1 MRIAIVQGTR
11 PEIIKNF
18 PLVRAL
24 SAAHVP
30 FEVLHT
36 NQHSTAAM
44 SGDVYD
50 EMGYAPDRCLAEPYR
65 LGSAI
70 NWLQSVL
77 VHDHIDHVIVN
88 GDTAASLAG
97 AVSAIYLGIAVTH
110 IEAGLRSGD
119 RIMLEERNRITVDSL
134 STLLFA
140 YTDYERSAL
149 SRSPDVRGTVFVE
162 GNTSVDVLDA
172 LSSRIDHAAVC
183 EAPYLFVTMHRKEF
197 TDSPGRMAS
206 VFEELA
212 RIAASTCPVVF
223 PVHPRTADAMRRHG
237 ISRRTLGP
245 VRVLDPVGAIES
257 LALQKSAS
265 AVLTDSGCVQEEAYL
280 LNVPCITIRDNTER
294 HLTVL
299 NGANVVTGF
308 IPQRIRDAVNRALAE
323 PTGPWP
329 EIYGAPGVGN
339 RIVHRMLEHLQP
351 GMQPKMDAGSLS
363 RTGTVMP
370 YPECCERQDR

>member
-24 SAAHVP
+24 SAARVP

-50 EMGYAPDRCLAEPYR
+50 DMGYAPDRCLPDPYR

-77 VHDHIDHVIVN
+77 VGDRIDHVIVN

-97 AVSAIYLGIAVTH
+97 AVSAMYLGVAVTH

-140 YTDYERSAL
+140 YTEYERHAL
-149 SRSPDVRGTVFVE
+149 SRSPDVRGKVFVE

-172 LSSRIDHAAVC
+172 FSSRIDSAAVC

-197 TDSPGRMAS
+197 TDSPSRMAA
-206 VFEELA
+206 VFDELA
-212 RIAASTCPVVF
+212 RLAAATCPVVF

-237 ISRRTLGP
+237 FSRCNLAP
-245 VRVLDPVGAIES
+245 VRLLEPVNAIES
-257 LALQKSAS
+257 LALQKSAA

-308 IPQRIRDAVNRALAE
+308 IPQRIRDAVNRALVT
-323 PTGPWP
+323 PTVRWP
-329 EIYGAPGVGN
+329 EIYGEPGVGD
-339 RIVHRMLEHLQP
+339 RIVDRLLQHLQP
-351 GMQPKMDAGSLS
+351 GMRPKMDTCRQNSPGAEA
-363 RTGTVMP
+363 P
-370 YPECCERQDR
+370 HPKCCERQDG